1 MRTNKNQEKN
11 QDNAWFGQTYNFYSF
26 LRRKKNKS
34 DINQSKAELSGL
46 TYVKNSILWL
56 IKKSQFQNII
66 TAFKSELQQMQTNI
80 CQMKTC
86 NPD

>member
-11 QDNAWFGQTYNFYSF
+11 QDNAWFGQTYKSLLFSE
-26 LRRKKNKS
+26 KKKEQKWHQSIKS
-34 DINQSKAELSGL
+34 RVIRVML
-46 TYVKNSILWL
+46 KNSILWL
-56 IKKSQFQNII
+56 IKKSPFQNII

>member
-11 QDNAWFGQTYNFYSF
+11 QDNAWFGQTYKSLLFSE
-26 LRRKKNKS
+26 KKKE
-34 DINQSKAELSGL
+34 QK
-46 TYVKNSILWL
+46 